1 MLAKENDRNTWGFTL
16 RAESDSDL
24 NLRKL
29 KFRISRNKCS
39 CHFCLEIVKK
49 VLIFFFF
56 WRFKR
61 LADRNITLSFWN
73 TCYKVRCDKR
83 ADQMRTGEPVFFL
96 SKNCIKQIISDLSL
110 LKSQQN
116 VSKWLKEPLTDAL
129 RNQNLNQILICSL
142 SRERAQWTLQSFC

>member
-1 MLAKENDRNTWGFTL
+1 MTGNTTSVTRWGKSHYNFGSDYTLCEQSRQVLVQILAQENDRNTWGFTL

-49 VLIFFFF
+49 DLKRLF

-61 LADRNITLSFWN
+61 LVDRKGMTDRKITLSFWN

-83 ADQMRTGEPVFFL
+83 ADQMRTGEPVFYPR
-96 SKNCIKQIISDLSL
+96 I
-110 LKSQQN
+110 
-116 VSKWLKEPLTDAL
+116 A
-129 RNQNLNQILICSL
+129 
-142 SRERAQWTLQSFC
+142 

>member
-24 NLRKL
+24 NVRKL

-49 VLIFFFF
+49 DLKLLF

-61 LADRNITLSFWN
+61 LVDRKGMTDRKITLSFWN
-73 TCYKVRCDKR
+73 TCYKVRCDKG
-83 ADQMRTGEPVFFL
+83 ADQIFL